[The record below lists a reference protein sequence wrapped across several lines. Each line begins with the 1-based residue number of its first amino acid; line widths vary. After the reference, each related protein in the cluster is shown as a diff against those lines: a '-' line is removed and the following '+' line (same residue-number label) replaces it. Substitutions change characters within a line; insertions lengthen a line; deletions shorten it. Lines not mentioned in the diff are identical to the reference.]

1 MFEFLLTR
9 MNQSQSQPGKIPL
22 ATGLMKLSIFCVN
35 NSGYLF
41 LASFHS
47 IKVKGKKRVL
57 KSWRILKQGTATAT
71 AQKMKFSIKDFFS
84 KCDQISSFLQIWSN
98 LLKKCLMKNL
108 IFCAVSVF
116 EIDALLEIGTQLVY
130 KVKKILGFKNLLEVT
145 LFPTQLFPGKIPTL
159 ILDKA
164 FL

>member
-1 MFEFLLTR
+1 
-9 MNQSQSQPGKIPL
+9 
-22 ATGLMKLSIFCVN
+22 MK
-35 NSGYLF
+35 
-41 LASFHS
+41 
-47 IKVKGKKRVL
+47 K
-57 KSWRILKQGTATAT
+57 
-71 AQKMKFSIKDFFS
+71 
-84 KCDQISSFLQIWSN
+84 
-98 LLKKCLMKNL
+98 L